1 MNLLMKY
8 KSRLQR
14 SSPGE
19 DELKVIIPK
28 TKLSSLAVM
37 PGEHYTTLWRNPYPQ
52 GTPQA
57 RAESLRIIEAA
68 RRGEP
73 I

>member
-1 MNLLMKY
+1 MNLMMKY
-8 KSRLQR
+8 QLRQPQSF
-14 SSPGE
+14 PGE

-28 TKLSSLAVM
+28 TKLSSLAVI